1 MSNHRTINPSRVLLR
16 LRRLGRR
23 AGTLAAAACA
33 VLLVGGAPD
42 LAWAVSTR
50 DLIELSKAGLG
61 DEVLVA
67 LVEADGTVFSLDAP
81 KILELRAAGVSE
93 RVITAMLKN
102 ASRTSPA
109 PSPVAATERAAAAPP
124 PAPDERDGAPY
135 FVIIGEKPA
144 APPTP
149 PAPTYIVPWVPSW
162 AGTNHRAVRPAKPM
176 IEYRGFGRFIND
188 GWIDNTRR

>member
-16 LRRLGRR
+16 LPRLGRR

-102 ASRTSPA
+102 ASRPSPA
-109 PSPVAATERAAAAPP
+109 SSPVAATERAAADTAC
-124 PAPDERDGAPY
+124 ARRTGR
-135 FVIIGEKPA
+135 
-144 APPTP
+144 
-149 PAPTYIVPWVPSW
+149 
-162 AGTNHRAVRPAKPM
+162 RAVLRHHRRETCGTANAPGTDLHRPLGALLGGHEPPSRASRKAH
-176 IEYRGFGRFIND
+176 D
-188 GWIDNTRR
+188 